1 MTVSLIQGFS
11 SLSSDIPSRPWDV
24 HASLETGI
32 DPHAVSFMH
41 NRLPFYYPS
50 LSAGNSTTCVPRDSS
65 ANSDID
71 LQLEFIRG
79 AKIPNLF
86 VVISLR
92 AFYPMERLVSSF
104 VADQAT
110 DFC

>member
-1 MTVSLIQGFS
+1 MPLWRPELTRTPFLSCTTGYPSILLRYQPVTRPLVYLEIQVQKVILICNLSLI
-11 SLSSDIPSRPWDV
+11 L
-24 HASLETGI
+24 
-32 DPHAVSFMH
+32 
-41 NRLPFYYPS
+41 
-50 LSAGNSTTCVPRDSS
+50 
-65 ANSDID
+65 
-71 LQLEFIRG
+71 G
-79 AKIPNLF
+79 ARIPNLF